1 MTYQEVSNL
10 IGSIGLPYAYDHF
23 TDDTGKEL
31 PFICFIYPESDD
43 FIADNKNY
51 TKFRQLQI
59 ELYTENKDFELEAR
73 IEAVLESAGLVYVTN
88 GDYLSDEQMYMQ
100 TYNTEVLI
108 NAES

>member
-10 IGSIGLPYAYDHF
+10 IDSIGLPCAYDHF

-43 FIADNKNY
+43 FIADNINY
-51 TKFRQLQI
+51 TKIRQLQI
-59 ELYTENKDFELEAR
+59 ELYTENKDFALEDR
-73 IEAVLESAGLVYVTN
+73 IETILAGAGLVYNVN
-88 GDYLSDEQMYMQ
+88 SGYLSDEQMYMT

-108 NAES
+108 NGES